1 MTVLTFIISFFT
13 GIKFRNLPNRNF
25 HIEMCQG
32 MDNNGIALDLLFI
45 LERITWYYLNLKS

>member
-13 GIKFRNLPNRNF
+13 GIKFRSLPNRNF
-25 HIEMCQG
+25 RIEMWQG
-32 MDNNGIALDLLFI
+32 MDNNGIALDLLYI